1 MTKALLALT
10 LVGLF
15 VEVPGVRAQARSPA
29 FDLPAELEVVGQP
42 SPGERLPLVV
52 FLPWTGGEAREMF
65 DAARGQM
72 PFERYVALLPHGRFE
87 RDDYLPAFHQFVTWM
102 KERVLADLAR
112 ARAEHPVDE
121 ARVYLVGFS
130 LGGDT
135 SWALLT
141 RHPEVF
147 AGAVVL
153 GSRAGAR
160 ARGAAARTMREHGR
174 RVVFGMG
181 ETDDAVRVRG
191 VERAFASARAARL
204 DAALVRYPGGHGLPP
219 PDTLRAM
226 LARALT

>member
-10 LVGLF
+10 LVGLV
-15 VEVPGVRAQARSPA
+15 VEVSGAHAQTRSPA
-29 FDLPAELEVVGQP
+29 FDLPAEIEVVGQP

-52 FLPWTGGEAREMF
+52 FLPWTGGDAREMF

-72 PFERYVALLPHGRFE
+72 PFERYVALLPRGRFE
-87 RDDYLPAFHQFVTWM
+87 REAYLPAFPRFVTWM
-102 KERVLADLAR
+102 EERVLADLAR
-112 ARAEHPVDE
+112 ARAEHPIDE

-141 RHPEVF
+141 RHPELF

-153 GSRAGAR
+153 GSRAAAR
-160 ARGAAARTMREHGR
+160 ARGAAARTMRERGR

-181 ETDDAVRVRG
+181 ENDDAVRVRG
-191 VERAFASARAARL
+191 VERTFASVRDSL
-204 DAALVRYPGGHGLPP
+204 DAELVRYPGRHGLPP
-219 PDTLRAM
+219 PDALRAM
-226 LARALT
+226 LARVLR